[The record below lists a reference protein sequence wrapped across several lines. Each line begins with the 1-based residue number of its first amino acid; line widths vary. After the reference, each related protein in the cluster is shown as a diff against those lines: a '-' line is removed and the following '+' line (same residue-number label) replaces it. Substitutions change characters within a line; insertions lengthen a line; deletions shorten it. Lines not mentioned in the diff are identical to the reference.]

1 MARENPQV
9 ETLHK
14 HPEPYQR
21 DLNPNAMARQNL
33 GVSEAQPAKQ
43 RPTAY
48 DVKPVHERFKH
59 FSDDELKQLRVLPPG
74 NRLEQGAT
82 YIDLNNLNLGEF
94 KATGDMQV
102 GRNAW
107 LVAKK
112 DTPYEF
118 WNRLLGIETPEHSQ
132 RPE

>member
-1 MARENPQV
+1 MAREKPQV

-21 DLNPNAMARQNL
+21 DLNPNAMAGQNL
-33 GVSEAQPAKQ
+33 GVSEAQAAKQ
-43 RPTAY
+43 GPTAY
-48 DVKPVHERFKH
+48 DVKPVHERLKH
-59 FSDDELKQLRVLPPG
+59 FSDDELKQLRILPPG

-102 GRNAW
+102 GQNAW
-107 LVAKK
+107 VVAKK
-112 DTPYEF
+112 DTPYEL
-118 WNRLLGIETPEHSQ
+118 WNRLLGTETPEYSQ